1 MPGSTGRLVEA
12 FPSPM
17 LGYEEGFVVLGM
29 LLVAGGIIGMLFI
42 HPEIDRR
49 TLARHAVAAATV
61 QPA

>member
-1 MPGSTGRLVEA
+1 
-12 FPSPM
+12 M

-42 HPEIDRR
+42 HPEIDRQ
-49 TLARHAVAAATV
+49 TLARHAVAAAAV